1 MSDRVSP
8 SDSVSPQDNPE
19 KDPANWVT
27 GDEPAT
33 GPQKSYLQ
41 TLAREAGR
49 EVETDGMSKAD
60 ASRLIDELQAV
71 SGRGTSGS

>member
-1 MSDRVSP
+1 MT
-8 SDSVSPQDNPE
+8 DSVSPQENPA
-19 KDPANWVT
+19 KDPDDWTT

-49 EVETDGMSKAD
+49 EVELDGVSKAD
-60 ASRLIDELQAV
+60 ASRLIDELQVA
-71 SGRGTSGS
+71 SGRGTPDEGR

>member
-1 MSDRVSP
+1 MSEHL
-8 SDSVSPQDNPE
+8 SPQDNPA
-19 KDPANWVT
+19 KDPSDWVT
-27 GDEPAT
+27 GDEPMT

-49 EVETDGMSKAD
+49 DIDLDTLSKAD

-71 SGRGTSGS
+71 SGRGTPDRDTGR